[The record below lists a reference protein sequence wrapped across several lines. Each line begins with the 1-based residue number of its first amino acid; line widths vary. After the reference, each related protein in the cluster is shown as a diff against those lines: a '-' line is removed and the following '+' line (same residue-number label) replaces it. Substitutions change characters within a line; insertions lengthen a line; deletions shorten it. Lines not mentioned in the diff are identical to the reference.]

1 MNKKRQNKGKMKS
14 DIKVMGRWKGKGGR
28 KVGESVNIKKI
39 SKCKKKKNYRKIG
52 KKLDTDIDT
61 DIYIYIYIYIYI

>member
-39 SKCKKKKNYRKIG
+39 SKCKKKK
-52 KKLDTDIDT
+52 L
-61 DIYIYIYIYIYI
+61 